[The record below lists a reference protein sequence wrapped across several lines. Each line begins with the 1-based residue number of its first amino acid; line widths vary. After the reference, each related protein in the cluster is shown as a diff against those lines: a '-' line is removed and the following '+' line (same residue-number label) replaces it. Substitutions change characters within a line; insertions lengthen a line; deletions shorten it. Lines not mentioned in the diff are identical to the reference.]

1 MACNSNVDTIE
12 EYCGGP
18 NAPQLKRALFITT
31 LAKVATIPAA
41 AEHLVSGDI
50 EMVATMLFY
59 KWNFSKEESSFE
71 SVQDE
76 NGMWN
81 TTVKIFIEKME
92 AAKSNVL
99 NGMNGDNYLA
109 VPADNNGS
117 QRLVGEL
124 DNGCTVRVK
133 EQTNPKNGYEV
144 TITWQSAHSP
154 YFYTGDIT
162 T

>member
-31 LAKVATIPAA
+31 LAKVSSIPAA

-92 AAKSNVL
+92 AAESNVL
-99 NGMNGDNYLA
+99 NGMNGDNYL
-109 VPADNNGS
+109 
-117 QRLVGEL
+117 GEL